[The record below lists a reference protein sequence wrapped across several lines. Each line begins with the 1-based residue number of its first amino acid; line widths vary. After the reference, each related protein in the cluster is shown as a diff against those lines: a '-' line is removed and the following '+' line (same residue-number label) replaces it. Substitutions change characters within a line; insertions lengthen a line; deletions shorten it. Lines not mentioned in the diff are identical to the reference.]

1 MELKTYKKIDL
12 GIFMFLACLF
22 EVVNFWAC
30 IGFGNDAL
38 AYFTFT
44 IVISLIAMFRWGISG
59 LLIAPIAG
67 FVGSLMNTIYTGF
80 NITTYLTYVIG
91 NSFIILSYLYLIKIG
106 RTKVKENSFL
116 LVVYLLIGYIS
127 VIIGRN
133 LILSIFTGF
142 NLFFDNL
149 SIMVIPEAI
158 GLLVSLFVIFIAN
171 KKNGI
176 LVEMIS
182 YIRGVQKEKEED
194 KLNLKE
200 LKENDHYD
208 NIEEVTL
215 EGNYNDMTLLEGGT
229 PDAKQLKEL
238 QEMFDHSS
246 KNDLK
251 EGD

>member
-1 MELKTYKKIDL
+1 
-12 GIFMFLACLF
+12 
-22 EVVNFWAC
+22 
-30 IGFGNDAL
+30 
-38 AYFTFT
+38 
-44 IVISLIAMFRWGISG
+44 
-59 LLIAPIAG
+59 
-67 FVGSLMNTIYTGF
+67 
-80 NITTYLTYVIG
+80 
-91 NSFIILSYLYLIKIG
+91 
-106 RTKVKENSFL
+106 
-116 LVVYLLIGYIS
+116 
-127 VIIGRN
+127 
-133 LILSIFTGF
+133 
-142 NLFFDNL
+142 
-149 SIMVIPEAI
+149 
-158 GLLVSLFVIFIAN
+158 
-171 KKNGI
+171 
-176 LVEMIS
+176 MIS